1 MRRTNLK
8 HIKRMFVVAIFACA
22 GILGLSNF
30 DGFKTVK
37 AEEDPTYNIDDVSS
51 YVDNEYDSYLA
62 ENIKNHGEDVYK
74 IATNDLNVIDASNYY
89 LGGTTEIYNG
99 VHVNVKTIITNGYL
113 FEETKSL
120 ATVEDDVIIDVDT
133 IDKNEGVSA
142 NIISNP
148 KTRVV
153 LKEANADGSY
163 TYYVESEYGLLANMK
178 EVKFDKMLLQ
188 KDEGMVTWKVE
199 APVAGFYDL
208 SMSYYPIKGYS
219 SNIERGLAIN
229 GKVPFNGADT
239 FSFSRIWQDNPESY
253 KYDENGNKIGL
264 KTDVKDNDLKPKQI
278 ENPYL
283 LASYF
288 KDDMG
293 YVNEPYMFYLNA
305 GANYITLIGVKEP
318 VLIDELFLDGN
329 IIYSTWKINGK
340 DTNIEANPSD
350 NIYEKDGNFWIN
362 DKNTGIAYNSEVT
375 PTKEYHEKG
384 TMSYAEYIAQY
395 KDVKVATSSPSR
407 IEAENTFTKSSPT
420 LYPSTDRSSSQTYPF
435 SYTTTKL
442 NVIGGTNW
450 QVLGDWISWQI
461 TVPETG
467 LYNISM
473 RAKQNMVRGMYSSR
487 RVYIN
492 DEILF
497 DELNDVEFK
506 YKNNWQ
512 IVTLGNAEED
522 FLFYLEAGQTYT
534 IKMEVTLGQYA
545 PLIEDLQVCIDEL
558 SAIYRMIIA
567 HTTVTPKAGTDYQ
580 LARNFPTLESDL
592 RRNRDELVRI
602 SNEISAISGG
612 KSDKTGVI
620 DNVVVQLNDFVK
632 DVEII
637 PDRLST
643 FSSNVSSLG
652 TLLNTL
658 RELPLQ
664 LDWIWVHAPEE
675 KLPSANENFFRK
687 IWDSIVSFVL
697 SFFLDYSSI
706 SQTEEQQ
713 VEGEVVD
720 IDVWMTLGRDQANVI
735 RSLIDTD
742 FAKEHPNIRVELKL
756 TAGDVLLKGTLAG
769 IGPDVALNVDSS
781 LPVNYALRNAVMD
794 LSERIYEYEYSLQTK
809 DGELVLGSN
818 LLPIV
823 NKDANGNYVYA
834 TDANG
839 NKTIQAAYFLEEDM
853 LAIDSKDYPSYKEIQ
868 LFINDVYP
876 TYFDQLRA
884 SIKEDLQKQNEESEN
899 PQAITDELVENTLI
913 TRLSQNVQIKA
924 GMTIPSYLYNLYPE
938 LFKVFRNID
947 NSKIETKL
955 VKDQDF
961 LMLPQ
966 YTSFD
971 FWEETDVYEYA
982 KNVYMESSLRQFQ
995 FQYDYKDGTKGYGTY
1010 SLPEKQ
1016 IFLMMFVRD
1025 DIMEELGL
1033 SHMVPD
1039 TWDEMIDLIA
1049 ELQTNQLQFYLPVN
1063 SEGASA
1069 LNPIFVSKLYQQGAS
1084 IYASDN
1090 MSTGFKSDEAMRAF
1104 EEWTEYYT
1112 LYSFPLAANFTN
1124 RFRSGEQP
1132 IGISYY
1138 ELYNTLSV
1146 FAPELKGRWS
1156 FYQIPG
1162 TEKTVDL
1169 VDEDGNKT
1177 GETVTYIDR
1186 TAVAS
1191 GTGCV
1196 MMRQP
1201 NSVSAKQAQKSMD
1214 AAWEFMKWW
1223 SSADIQAK
1231 FGREMEGILGSAA
1244 RHTTANV
1251 KALQQLSWKKSD
1263 LTVLMQ
1269 QWSSVHEIPQIAGSY
1284 ITGREIENAYR
1295 QVINN
1300 GFNPREVLYE
1310 FAGKID
1316 IEIDR
1321 KRDEFGLKM
1330 KSDEDNK

>member
-1 MRRTNLK
+1 MSRTNLK
-8 HIKRMFVVAIFACA
+8 HIKRIFTIVMVACA
-22 GILGLSNF
+22 GILAFSNF
-30 DGFKTVK
+30 NGFNKVV
-37 AEEDPTYNIDDVSS
+37 AEENPEISFDDVST
-51 YVDNEYDSYLA
+51 YVDNEYDSYLEEQYA
-62 ENIKNHGEDVYK
+62 AYIEKYKNNTIVTSDINH
-74 IATNDLNVIDASNYY
+74 INASNYY
-89 LGGTTEIYNG
+89 KEGTDVYYNG
-99 VHVNVKTIITNGYL
+99 EFVAIKAIISNGYL
-113 FEETKSL
+113 FKEESTSYNYDS
-120 ATVEDDVIIDVDT
+120 TIYEVINVNDINKD
-133 IDKNEGVSA
+133 EGVSLDLIA
-142 NIISNP
+142 N
-148 KTRVV
+148 KTVI
-153 LKEANADGSY
+153 LKQDNENGT
-163 TYYVESEYGLLANMK
+163 TYYRENVQLANLQN
-178 EVKFDKMLLQ
+178 VKYDEMLLQ
-188 KDEGMVTWKVE
+188 QDEGKVTWKVV
-199 APVAGFYDL
+199 APKAGFYNL
-208 SMSYYPIKGYS
+208 AMSYYPITGNS
-219 SNIERGLAIN
+219 SNIERSLAIN
-229 GKVPFNGADT
+229 GKIPFDGADT
-239 FSFSRIWQDNPESY
+239 FSFSRIWQDRESSY
-253 KYDENGNKIGL
+253 EFDKDGNKIGL
-264 KTDVKDNDLKPKQI
+264 KTDVKGNDLKPKQV

-283 LASYF
+283 LSAYF
-288 KDDMG
+288 RDDMG
-293 YVNEPYMFYLNA
+293 YVNEPYMFYLNE
-305 GANYITLIGVKEP
+305 GENYITFVSVKEP
-318 VLIDELFLDGN
+318 VLIDE
-329 IIYSTWKINGK
+329 IILEGKTFYSTWKFGDIDSNIETKYNDDVVSKEGVIKENGQERKGITWWINGV
-340 DTNIEANPSD
+340 DTNIEF
-350 NIYEKDGNFWIN
+350 KD
-362 DKNTGIAYNSEVT
+362 VT
-375 PTKEYHEKG
+375 PVKALKQKGILTYSEYLALHSGKANATK
-384 TMSYAEYIAQY
+384 
-395 KDVKVATSSPSR
+395 SPSR

-450 QVLGDWISWQI
+450 QVLGDWITWKV
-461 TVPETG
+461 TVPEDG
-467 LYNISM
+467 FYNISM

-487 RVYIN
+487 KVYIN

-497 DELNDVEFK
+497 DELNDVQFK

-512 IVTLGNAEED
+512 IVTLGNDKED

-580 LARNFPTLESDL
+580 LKKNFPSLESDL
-592 RRNRDELVRI
+592 IKYRDELVRI
-602 SNEISAISGG
+602 SNEISSISGG

-620 DNVVVQLNDFVK
+620 DNVVIQLNDFIK

-637 PDRLST
+637 PTRLST

-675 KLPSANENFFRK
+675 KLPAANENFFRK

-706 SQTEEQQ
+706 SQTEEQEI
-713 VEGEVVD
+713 VGEVVD

-742 FAKEHPNIRVELKL
+742 FAKKNPNIRVELKL
-756 TAGDVLLKGTLAG
+756 TAGDVLLKATLAG

-794 LSERIYEYEYSLQTK
+794 LSDRIYEYEYKLETK
-809 DGELVLGSN
+809 DGKLALGADK
-818 LLPIV
+818 LPIV
-823 NKDANGNYVYA
+823 LKDASGSYAYA
-834 TDANG
+834 TDSLG
-839 NKTIQAAYFLEEDM
+839 NKVIQATYLLAEDM
-853 LAIDSKDYPSYKEIQ
+853 KESSDSSLPTITDIQ
-868 LFINDVYP
+868 LFMNKTYP
-876 TYFDQLRA
+876 TYFDALREE
-884 SIKEDLQKQNEESEN
+884 IRVRGVEESAVEK
-899 PQAITDELVENTLI
+899 ELIVTLS
-913 TRLSQNVQIKA
+913 REVVMKA
-924 GMTIPSYLYNLYPE
+924 GMAIPTYLYQLYPSMFSV
-938 LFKVFRNID
+938 LRNID
-947 NSKIETKL
+947 NSKIESKL

-961 LMLPQ
+961 LMIPQ
-966 YTSFD
+966 YTDFN
-971 FWEETDVYEYA
+971 FWEQTGVYSYA
-982 KNVYMESSLRQFQ
+982 NNVYMESSLRQFQ
-995 FQYDYKDGTKGYGTY
+995 FQYDYKDGTSGYGTY

-1025 DIMEELGL
+1025 DIMSELGL
-1033 SHMVPD
+1033 TDMIPN

-1049 ELQTNQLQFYLPVN
+1049 ELQTDQLQFYLPVN

-1069 LNPIFVSKLYQQGAS
+1069 LNPIFVSKLYQQGAR

-1090 MSTGFKSDEAMRAF
+1090 RSTGFKSDEAMKAF

-1156 FYQIPG
+1156 FHQIPG
-1162 TEKTVDL
+1162 TQKEIPL

-1177 GETVTYIDR
+1177 GETVEYIDR

-1196 MMRQP
+1196 MMRQ
-1201 NSVSAKQAQKSMD
+1201 SGGSAKYQQDSMD

-1223 SSADIQAK
+1223 SSAETQTS

-1251 KALQQLSWKKSD
+1251 KALQQLAWRKSD

-1300 GFNPREVLYE
+1300 GYNPREVLYE
-1310 FAGKID
+1310 YAGKID

-1321 KRDEFGLKM
+1321 KRQEFGLKM
-1330 KSDEDNK
+1330 SGEGNE